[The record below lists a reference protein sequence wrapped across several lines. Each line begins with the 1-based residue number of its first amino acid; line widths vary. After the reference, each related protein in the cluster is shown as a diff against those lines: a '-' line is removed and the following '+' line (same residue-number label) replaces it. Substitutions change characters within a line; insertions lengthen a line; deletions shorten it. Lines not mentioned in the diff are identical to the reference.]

1 MVCLYCTLS
10 SLCWLHVLDDEAFGE
25 GCIKLAPHGIRFY
38 DIIKG
43 WTLPLSSA
51 FYHVI
56 ISEPKSVIRPQDVH
70 SYDSMVLFPNIF
82 YFLIGILLVF
92 VP

>member
-25 GCIKLAPHGIRFY
+25 GCIKVAIHGIRFY

-43 WTLPLSSA
+43 WTQIKSSA

-56 ISEPKSVIRPQDVH
+56 ISEPKSVIRPQYIH
-70 SYDSMVLFPNIF
+70 YYYGMVFIRV
-82 YFLIGILLVF
+82 IILPSLHPFINVL
-92 VP
+92 